1 LLPWRTASAPRSFP
15 RSAPRS
21 SRRSNR
27 DMIAD
32 VVRQRIR
39 DRIQSGSL
47 PRDRTIELWH
57 AFGFG
62 QTCDGCGVA
71 ITTTEW
77 MCLMCADD
85 WRRFVCTRT
94 ARPLG
99 GRATLPDSWFDLASR
114 PASAPPTPP
123 AASYARVRSHAVPVS
138 RSWANVPSR
147 HGPPERGATQKEG
160 RPDDPVCDSKP

>member
-1 LLPWRTASAPRSFP
+1 
-15 RSAPRS
+15 
-21 SRRSNR
+21 
-27 DMIAD
+27 MIAD

-85 WRRFVCTRT
+85 WRAIRLHEDC
-94 ARPLG
+94 
-99 GRATLPDSWFDLASR
+99 LAL
-114 PASAPPTPP
+114 
-123 AASYARVRSHAVPVS
+123 
-138 RSWANVPSR
+138 WEDER
-147 HGPPERGATQKEG
+147 HSQIPGST
-160 RPDDPVCDSKP
+160 